1 MTARTVVAWIVAAV
15 LGLALAAGITLA
27 ASQLSSQRI
36 GLSGEPLSAGDELV
50 PRTIASPGPRE
61 PARDDR
67 SATRTTPPRH
77 AAPSRPAHTV
87 AAPQESERDEAPDGD
102 D

>member
-1 MTARTVVAWIVAAV
+1 MTRTLIAWIVAAV

-27 ASQLSSQRI
+27 ASQLSSQHI

-50 PRTIASPGPRE
+50 PKT
-61 PARDDR
+61 
-67 SATRTTPPRH
+67 
-77 AAPSRPAHTV
+77 RPAPTSTND
-87 AAPQESERDEAPDGD
+87 AAERRDPHESAERGEEPDGD

>member
-50 PRTIASPGPRE
+50 PRAPATKPSAGE
-61 PARDDR
+61 PSGDDR
-67 SATRTTPPRH
+67 TRTGTQ
-77 AAPSRPAHTV
+77 AARRGDPGEGA
-87 AAPQESERDEAPDGD
+87 ERGEAPDGD

>member
-1 MTARTVVAWIVAAV
+1 MTTRTVIAWIVAAV

-27 ASQLSSQRI
+27 ASQLSSQHI

-50 PRTIASPGPRE
+50 PKA
-61 PARDDR
+61 
-67 SATRTTPPRH
+67 RTTPTATTDAGERH
-77 AAPSRPAHTV
+77 DPH
-87 AAPQESERDEAPDGD
+87 ESAERGEQPDGD

>member
-1 MTARTVVAWIVAAV
+1 VTTRTVIAWIVAAV

-27 ASQLSSQRI
+27 ASQLSSQHI

-50 PRTIASPGPRE
+50 PKSRSTPASTNGDAGERHDPNE
-61 PARDDR
+61 PA
-67 SATRTTPPRH
+67 
-77 AAPSRPAHTV
+77 
-87 AAPQESERDEAPDGD
+87 ERGEEPDGD

>member
-1 MTARTVVAWIVAAV
+1 MTRRTMVAWLVAAV

-27 ASQLSSQRI
+27 ASQLSSQHI

-50 PRTIASPGPRE
+50 PK
-61 PARDDR
+61 
-67 SATRTTPPRH
+67 SAAKPQAANDSGERH
-77 AAPSRPAHTV
+77 DPHEAA
-87 AAPQESERDEAPDGD
+87 ERGEEPDGD

>member
-1 MTARTVVAWIVAAV
+1 MTKRALVAWIVAAV

-27 ASQLSSQRI
+27 ASQLSSQHI

-50 PRTIASPGPRE
+50 PKSRATPTATNDSSPR
-61 PARDDR
+61 RDPHEAD
-67 SATRTTPPRH
+67 
-77 AAPSRPAHTV
+77 
-87 AAPQESERDEAPDGD
+87 ERGEQPDGD